1 MEQEKKSKK
10 GLIILISIVVV
21 AVIGV
26 AVALLLTKGDVKNL
40 TSSLTGAEAKKV
52 TGKIELQGDLEI
64 TKPYQEEWVEIGYTA
79 TDEKLGEITE
89 SVEIEKEEIN
99 ENEYNLIYKV
109 TDSNGNV
116 VEEKRHFILTDNVA
130 PVISLV
136 GNKNVY
142 INVGNEYIDSGA
154 TALDEKDGDV
164 SSTLELEGTVDTNQT
179 GLYVLTYKATDKSG
193 NVAECERFVAVS
205 NPGKVIAQDGTLGK
219 KGVIYLTFDD
229 GPTSTS
235 TPKILDILKEKGVK
249 ATFFILNF
257 DETGAELVKR
267 EYEEGHAVAI
277 HGYSHTYSA
286 IYQSVETYMDNITKL
301 QDRIEETIGIRPTVT
316 RFPGGS
322 SNTVSRHYC
331 TGIMTTLAYKL
342 VEDGYTYF
350 DWNVDSDDAGS
361 AKSSAQVYNNVTS
374 QLSKNKA
381 NVVLMHDF
389 ASNDKTIGA
398 LADIIDYGLANGYTF
413 ETITPDTQMVT
424 HTTNN

>member
-10 GLIILISIVVV
+10 LLITVLIIVIIAAAVV
-21 AVIGV
+21 ALV
-26 AVALLLTKGDVKNL
+26 LLFTKGDPKKLGSV
-40 TSSLTGAEAKKV
+40 LTGGQATKIVA
-52 TGKIELQGDLEI
+52 KIELQGELEI
-64 TKPYQEEWVEIGYTA
+64 TMPYMEEYQEEGFTA
-79 TDEKLGEITE
+79 TDEKDGDVTSRVETE
-89 SVEIEKEEIN
+89 KQEIN
-99 ENEYNLIYKV
+99 DNEYNLVYKL
-109 TDSNGNV
+109 TDSNGNAV
-116 VEEKRHFILTDNVA
+116 QATRHFTLTDDIA
-130 PVISLV
+130 PSITLV

-142 INVGNEYIDSGA
+142 INVGDEYVDEGA
-154 TALDEKDGDV
+154 QAFDEKDGDV
-164 SSTLELEGTVDTNQT
+164 SESLSLEGEVDTSEK
-179 GLYVLTYKATDKSG
+179 GLYVLTYRATDKAG
-193 NVAECERFVAVS
+193 NQAECERFVAVS
-205 NPGKVIAQDGTLGK
+205 NPGKVIAQDGSQGK

-229 GPTSTS
+229 GPTNYS
-235 TPKILDILKEKGVK
+235 TPKILDILDEKGVK

-257 DETGAELVKR
+257 DEDGAELVKR
-267 EYEEGHAVAI
+267 EHESGHAVAI

-286 IYQSVETYMDNITKL
+286 IYQSVDTYMENITKL

-331 TGIMTTLAYKL
+331 TGIMTTLAHEM
-342 VEDGYTYF
+342 VANGFTYF

-361 AKSSAQVYNNVTS
+361 AKSSSQVYSNVTS
-374 QLSKNKA
+374 QLSHNRA

-389 ASNDKTIGA
+389 SGNDKTIGA